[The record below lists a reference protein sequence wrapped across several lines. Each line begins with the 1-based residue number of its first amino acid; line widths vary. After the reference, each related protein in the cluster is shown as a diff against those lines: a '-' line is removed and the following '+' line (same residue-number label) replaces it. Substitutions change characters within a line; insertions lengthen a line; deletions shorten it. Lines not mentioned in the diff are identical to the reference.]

1 MSRYVAD
8 DGPDPSPDERQV
20 LDRMERA
27 GGNLLGFTR
36 TMLMK
41 RLSSS
46 GAVFVLSLQRHLLR
60 NQMYAAAV
68 RSNAFLPVGTV
79 DDSQMFGGDASDVLE
94 IPVEDADE
102 APGATR
108 SREQWEIMANEALSH
123 LAERDPNSITWV
135 RSELFTEPLLE
146 DLEHDIEILEGLL
159 ERFGTWNETADSK
172 LAALEEMLSQTYA
185 NEKVLIFSEYADTA
199 RYVAAG
205 LRRRGVERVEAVT
218 GDSEDPTRLARRFS
232 PRSNENLSGRPIGD
246 DDELRVLVATD
257 VLSEGQ
263 NLQDAAIVVNW
274 DLPWA
279 IIKLIQRAGR
289 VDRIGQQAEQVL
301 VYTFLPTGGVEA
313 VLQLRGRV
321 AARLAQNASVFGSDE
336 RFLNTP
342 GEANIIRG
350 MFDEDSDL
358 PEGDETEQVDYASA
372 AYEIWRFAEAH
383 HPELAQHAIDLPD
396 VTYATRRASGEVGVL
411 VYTLSRFG
419 VDRIGFAPL
428 SGAPRRLSP
437 LEALDIS
444 ACVPD
449 TPGLERLPEH
459 HDLVRAA
466 VDGPLSPDEF
476 GVEGTLTGVRRRTYE
491 RLRSYLTEETGQLFS
506 PDVDVREA
514 VDALYRAPLAEQA
527 KQALARALR
536 ERTPSDLM
544 ALVVTLHEEGRLT
557 IDTSAEPDDVHI
569 VCSMGFVSEQRHP

>member
-1 MSRYVAD
+1 
-8 DGPDPSPDERQV
+8 
-20 LDRMERA
+20 
-27 GGNLLGFTR
+27 
-36 TMLMK
+36 
-41 RLSSS
+41 
-46 GAVFVLSLQRHLLR
+46 
-60 NQMYAAAV
+60 MYASAV
-68 RSNAFLPVGTV
+68 RANAFLPVGTV
-79 DDSQMFGGDASDVLE
+79 DDSQIFGGDASDVLE
-94 IPVEDADE
+94 IPIDVDDE
-102 APGATR
+102 VRGVPR
-108 SREQWEIMANEALSH
+108 SREQWEIMAGDALSH
-123 LAERDPNSITWV
+123 LADRDPNSITWV
-135 RSELFTEPLLE
+135 RSELFTDVLLE
-146 DLEHDIEILEGLL
+146 DLDHDIEILEGLL
-159 ERFGTWNETADSK
+159 DRFGTWNEATDSK
-172 LAALEEMLSQTYA
+172 LDALEEMLTQTHPD
-185 NEKVLIFSEYADTA
+185 EKVLVFSEYADTA

-205 LRRRGVERVEAVT
+205 LRRRGIESIEAVT

-232 PRSNENLSGRPIGD
+232 PRSNENLSGRPIAD
-246 DDELRVLVATD
+246 DEELRVLVATD

-289 VDRIGQQAEQVL
+289 VDRIGQHAEQVL

-350 MFDEDSDL
+350 MFDEDSEM
-358 PEGDETEQVDYASA
+358 PEGDETEQVDYSSA
-372 AYEIWRFAEAH
+372 AYEIWRFAETN
-383 HPELAQHAIDLPD
+383 HPDLAQQAVSLPD
-396 VTYATRRASGEVGVL
+396 VTYATRLASGEAGVL

-419 VDRIGFAPL
+419 VDRIGVAPL
-428 SGAPRRLSP
+428 AGKPRRLSP
-437 LEALDIS
+437 LEALELS
-444 ACVPD
+444 ACSPD
-449 TPGLERLPEH
+449 TPGLDRLPQH

-491 RLRSYLTEETGQLFS
+491 RLRNHLTEQTGQLFA
-506 PDVDVREA
+506 PDVEVREA
-514 VDALYRAPLAEQA
+514 VDALYRAPLTEQA
-527 KQALARALR
+527 KQTLARALR
-536 ERTPSDLM
+536 ERAPDDLI

-569 VCSMGFVSEQRHP
+569 VCSMGFAAEEPRP